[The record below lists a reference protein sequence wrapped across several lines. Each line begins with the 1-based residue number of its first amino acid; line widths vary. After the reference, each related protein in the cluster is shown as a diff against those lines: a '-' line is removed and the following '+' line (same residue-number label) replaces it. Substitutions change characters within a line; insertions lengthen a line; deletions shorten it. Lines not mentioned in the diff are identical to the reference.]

1 MQLQQTF
8 NLEETQLESID
19 KYKYLG
25 YLQNSK
31 NNNDE
36 QMKGRTEAAYQKMMA
51 LTGNSNFNQIEM
63 ETIWTVLEACIIPI
77 ITYSG
82 EIWEVT
88 ARNYKTPNMIMDNI
102 LKRILKT
109 PRGTPREAL
118 YIETGLLDPETLI
131 MKNRITMEARI
142 RKGNNETMK
151 DIMELQHEGCWAM
164 QNKQLKE
171 KLQITEENLFESKYS
186 LKKLIQQKIGDYFQ
200 NELINKA
207 QGKSKME
214 YFLDGKQAWKVKE
227 RPSYLNKLTRNQA
240 STIFKARTR
249 MLKVK
254 CNYKN
259 GHRDLTCRACGK
271 NEETQTHVL
280 EECEKINEEERPV
293 TKEMIFT
300 ENAVK
305 LAEISKLIT
314 KRIEVVEKGNS
325 TSS

>member
-1 MQLQQTF
+1 
-8 NLEETQLESID
+8 
-19 KYKYLG
+19 
-25 YLQNSK
+25 
-31 NNNDE
+31 
-36 QMKGRTEAAYQKMMA
+36 
-51 LTGNSNFNQIEM
+51 
-63 ETIWTVLEACIIPI
+63 
-77 ITYSG
+77 
-82 EIWEVT
+82 
-88 ARNYKTPNMIMDNI
+88 
-102 LKRILKT
+102 
-109 PRGTPREAL
+109 
-118 YIETGLLDPETLI
+118 
-131 MKNRITMEARI
+131 
-142 RKGNNETMK
+142 
-151 DIMELQHEGCWAM
+151 
-164 QNKQLKE
+164 
-171 KLQITEENLFESKYS
+171 
-186 LKKLIQQKIGDYFQ
+186 
-200 NELINKA
+200 
-207 QGKSKME
+207 ME

-249 MLKVK
+249 MLMVK